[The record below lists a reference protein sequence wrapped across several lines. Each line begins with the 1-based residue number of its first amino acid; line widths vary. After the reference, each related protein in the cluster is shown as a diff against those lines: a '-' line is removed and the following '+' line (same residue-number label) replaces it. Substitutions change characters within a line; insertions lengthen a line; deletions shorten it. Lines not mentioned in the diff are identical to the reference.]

1 MNSFVAARTLTEY
14 PRGSH
19 RWSLLIL
26 TVLASILG
34 AYDFQL
40 APLLPILLPYL
51 HMSRSAYGAFIS
63 FAVLISGIS
72 AFFGGPLADRYGR
85 VLIID
90 VCLGLVTCPALPERA
105 DHQHRR
111 VRDSAH
117 C

>member
-1 MNSFVAARTLTEY
+1 MNIRAAAIDGR
-14 PRGSH
+14 
-19 RWSLLIL
+19 LLIL

-51 HMSRSAYGAFIS
+51 HMKPYRLRRVRH

-72 AFFGGPLADRYGR
+72 AFFGGPLADRFGR

-90 VCLGLVTCPALPERA
+90 ICLGSSPPALLERA
-105 DHQHRR
+105 DHDIVTFVILR
-111 VRDSAH
+111 